1 MVEKLKRP
9 KLPSPVKVSG
19 GGEGKIIVK
28 VSGRS
33 KVVSGNPDTIVER
46 IE

>member
-9 KLPSPVKVSG
+9 KLPSPVKISG
-19 GGEGKIIVK
+19 PGEGKIIVK

-33 KVVSGNPDTIVER
+33 KVVSGDSNTIVER